1 MDLMNIHP
9 TCVMHAKIK
18 VTTSMVKFQEVKD
31 REQEKWSTYAQEI
44 VRSYSRKMYLT
55 IRCSILSQHG
65 NQAVTMLCPM
75 WLYVTLCSSA
85 YSLRQFWDITWA
97 THVSG
102 LHILAWSGWDV
113 LFLLGPPHD
122 CSEKTLV
129 WLHMYYVS
137 FRLMEDFSLR
147 VNVFYPPQPKLQ
159 TVKVWKCAR
168 V

>member
-1 MDLMNIHP
+1 MPKSKSQLLWLSFKRSKIASRKNEAP
-9 TCVMHAKIK
+9 THKK
-18 VTTSMVKFQEVKD
+18 L
-31 REQEKWSTYAQEI
+31 
-44 VRSYSRKMYLT
+44 SYSRKMYLT

-85 YSLRQFWDITWA
+85 YSCRQSWDITWA

-137 FRLMEDFSLR
+137 FRLMEELSLR
-147 VNVFYPPQPKLQ
+147 ANLFYPPQLKLQ
-159 TVKVWKCAR
+159 TVKVWKFAR